1 MNEVLLP
8 AQMLINR
15 ALKYDA
21 PAQQKLVAL
30 GECVLVLTIN
40 EPSLSLSLVIESD
53 GFVMLEP
60 GAVEPCSARVS
71 GKAKD
76 LFAVLRAEDRTE
88 AMMQHPINIEGDTR
102 TFFGIQD
109 VLAHLDVDWE
119 MALGDKIGDLP
130 AHVVADGAR
139 FMFGVAKN
147 HVDSLERTRRHMKD
161 EGIAFG
167 SPAFVKTL
175 SGKFAEKAKSDLE
188 FVFGKL
194 QSNKPSGGRQ

>member
-8 AQMLINR
+8 VQMLVNR

-21 PAQQKLVAL
+21 PAQQKLASL
-30 GECVLVLTIN
+30 GECVLVLAVN
-40 EPSLSLSLVIESD
+40 EPSLSVSLVIESD
-53 GFVMLEP
+53 GFVMVEP
-60 GAVEPCSARVS
+60 GAVAPYSARVS

-88 AMMQHPINIEGDTR
+88 AMIEHPINIEGDTR

-147 HVDSLERTRRHMKD
+147 QIDSLERTRKYMKD

-167 SPAFVKTL
+167 SPEFVKTL
-175 SGKFAEKAKSDLE
+175 SGRLADKAKSDLE
-188 FVFGKL
+188 FVFGKV
-194 QSNKPSGGRQ
+194 QSHKPSGGRQ